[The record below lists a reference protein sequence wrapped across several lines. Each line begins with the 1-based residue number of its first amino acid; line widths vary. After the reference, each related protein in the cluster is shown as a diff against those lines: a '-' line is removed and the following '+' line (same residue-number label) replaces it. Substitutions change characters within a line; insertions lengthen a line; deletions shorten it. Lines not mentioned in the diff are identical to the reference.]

1 MPKMLDK
8 SKTRNHK
15 KMTTQNNQEM
25 LSFLTH
31 SLNNILGS
39 APETVRQTIH
49 LISRGGDYEKNT
61 AQYKAIN
68 NMSSL
73 FNRFSLVDALIKTVK
88 LSIADPNELESSWHQ
103 DNQGEAHIELVLA
116 FALRQTVSRILF
128 SPADELKKRLPAG
141 TQFNIKTLRQS
152 FMNEVMALEL
162 DNNNVEPVFQWL
174 RQNLNLFSWHLEK
187 TTAIHFKKNGI
198 KFTFLLSILSELIY
212 NALKYSNGNRQI
224 EIFWQ
229 PTENHYEFICRNLFD
244 PDRRYEGDSTRKGL
258 VFIEKL
264 MNRLKD
270 STIEHSEE
278 NNLFTVK
285 LSFHKSNFEENSHAN
300 LVN

>member
-1 MPKMLDK
+1 MAIQ
-8 SKTRNHK
+8 T
-15 KMTTQNNQEM
+15 NQEM

-39 APETVRQTIH
+39 APETVRQTIR
-49 LISRGGDYEKNT
+49 LLSRSGDYEKNT

-68 NMSSL
+68 NISSL
-73 FNRFSLVDALIKTVK
+73 FTRFSLVDALIKTVK
-88 LSIADPNELESSWHQ
+88 LSIADPNDLESSWHQ
-103 DNQGEAHIELVLA
+103 DNQGEANIELVLV

-128 SPADELKKRLPAG
+128 SPADELKKRLPSG
-141 TQFNIKTLRQS
+141 TEFNIKTLRQS
-152 FMNEVMALEL
+152 FLNEVMALEL
-162 DNNNVEPVFQWL
+162 DNNNAEQVFQWL

-187 TTAIHFKKNGI
+187 TTVIQFKKNGI

-212 NALKYSNGNRQI
+212 NFLKYSNGNRQI
-224 EIFWQ
+224 EMIWQ

-258 VFIEKL
+258 VFIETL
-264 MNRLKD
+264 MNMLKK
-270 STIEHSEE
+270 STLEYGEE

-285 LSFHKSNFEENSHAN
+285 LSFHKTNFEESIHAN
-300 LVN
+300 FVN